1 MQRPNRAGKTVKNPT
16 LRMMFDYYKS
26 VMAIY
31 AGGRIEVSLI
41 QFDMGITLLVY
52 WAMSIR

>member
-1 MQRPNRAGKTVKNPT
+1 
-16 LRMMFDYYKS
+16 MMFDYCKS